1 MPVQTRS
8 EKRPAD
14 KAPETDDSVNRKKP
28 ASGIH
33 GSAHASAKKKEQ
45 QLRWKSTE
53 RRRASPKKQA
63 AVRAQDAAQHQA
75 RRANLP
81 DEDRAA
87 VRAENAAQQQARRA
101 NMSEEERAAEEARN
115 AAQHQARRANL
126 PDEDRDA
133 VRARDAAQHAARVA
147 AMPLAEQHA
156 FHAREAERET
166 QRVANLP
173 ENQRVTR
180 LMAKQQAEAHRLA
193 IMSEE
198 ERAAVRARDAAQHA
212 ARVAAMPLAEQQ
224 AFHAREAEREARRVA
239 ELPENQRVTRQMAK
253 QQADARRR
261 ANLPEEERAAE
272 LARNAAQ
279 HQARREA
286 AAQAPE
292 AVNEAIRQGKPTCD
306 INQHLEYCTQ
316 GGSTPGRHGAQDILD
331 EMAEYST
338 TFEER
343 WEQAKQ
349 YETKMR
355 ERMFDTRPCA
365 CCGIRVPETTM
376 QMDIREGPESPLNLL
391 FSEET
396 DEQPNPTRVKLEN
409 GAQDYVLHGSY
420 AGKPTVSLCTPC
432 HRDLTRS
439 PNPRLPR
446 LCLKTVDVGSWP
458 KGRLLGE
465 QGDVVDLP
473 PLSVLERLVVSPVQ
487 HSRYLT
493 TAYDQRTHQTRSV
506 SLSGHITAFS
516 KPTPKQLDEALQQHF
531 PASVAETGHLVQ
543 LVLVTADSKEAALEK
558 ARHIEELKVNGRLV
572 HLWSQHIATAWEKLD
587 IPFLQASIPVPRS
600 TYAYVS
606 WIILILRMKPNA
618 FARNSTLPRAT
629 IEFCPKR
636 FRYIRISFC
645 ALLVLHSSS
654 GRGFRSYDKLAG
666 H

>member
-1 MPVQTRS
+1 MPDEDR
-8 EKRPAD
+8 
-14 KAPETDDSVNRKKP
+14 
-28 ASGIH
+28 
-33 GSAHASAKKKEQ
+33 
-45 QLRWKSTE
+45 
-53 RRRASPKKQA
+53 A
-63 AVRAQDAAQHQA
+63 AVHAQDAAQHQA
-75 RRANLP
+75 RRANLA

-87 VRAENAAQQQARRA
+87 IHAQD
-101 NMSEEERAAEEARN
+101 

-147 AMPLAEQHA
+147 AMPPAEQQA
-156 FHAREAERET
+156 FHAREAEREA
-166 QRVANLP
+166 QRVAKLP

-180 LMAKQQAEAHRLA
+180 LMAKQQAEAHRRANLP
-193 IMSEE
+193 EE
-198 ERAAVRARDAAQHA
+198 ARTAVRARDAAQHA

-224 AFHAREAEREARRVA
+224 AFHAREAEREAQRVA
-239 ELPENQRVTRQMAK
+239 NLPENQRVTRQTAR
-253 QQADARRR
+253 QQADAR
-261 ANLPEEERAAE
+261 
-272 LARNAAQ
+272 
-279 HQARREA
+279 RREA

-316 GGSTPGRHGAQDILD
+316 GGSTPGHHGAQDILD

-343 WEQAKQ
+343 WEQAKK

-409 GAQDYVLHGSY
+409 GARDYVLHGFY

-439 PNPRLPR
+439 PNPKLPR

-587 IPFLQASIPVPRS
+587 IPFLQASIPVPHS
-600 TYAYVS
+600 TYAYV
-606 WIILILRMKPNA
+606 N
-618 FARNSTLPRAT
+618 
-629 IEFCPKR
+629 
-636 FRYIRISFC
+636 
-645 ALLVLHSSS
+645 
-654 GRGFRSYDKLAG
+654 
-666 H
+666 

>member
-33 GSAHASAKKKEQ
+33 GSAHASAKKREQ
-45 QLRWKSTE
+45 QLRRKSTE
-53 RRRASPKKQA
+53 RRRASPAK
-63 AVRAQDAAQHQA
+63 
-75 RRANLP
+75 
-81 DEDRAA
+81 RAA

-115 AAQHQARRANL
+115 AAQHQARRAN
-126 PDEDRDA
+126 
-133 VRARDAAQHAARVA
+133 
-147 AMPLAEQHA
+147 
-156 FHAREAERET
+156 
-166 QRVANLP
+166 
-173 ENQRVTR
+173 
-180 LMAKQQAEAHRLA
+180 
-193 IMSEE
+193 MSEE
-198 ERAAVRARDAAQHA
+198 ERAAEEARNAAQHQARRANLPEQERAAVRAQNAAQHA

-224 AFHAREAEREARRVA
+224 AFHAREAEREAQRVA
-239 ELPENQRVTRQMAK
+239 ELPENQRVTRLMAK
-253 QQADARRR
+253 QQAEARRR
-261 ANLPEEERAAE
+261 ANLPEEARAAE
-272 LARNAAQ
+272 AARDAAQ

-376 QMDIREGPESPLNLL
+376 QMDIQEGPESPLNLL

-439 PNPRLPR
+439 PNPKLPR

-606 WIILILRMKPNA
+606 SIILILRMKPST
-618 FARNSTLPRAT
+618 FTRNSTLPRAT

-636 FRYIRISFC
+636 FRYVRISFC
-645 ALLVLHSSS
+645 ASLHSSS
-654 GRGFRSYDKLAG
+654 GRGFHSYDISSRVADFTRRPTSASRGFYLPYVRFYTRPLFRDISLLRASVPIPRLSRVYS
-666 H
+666 

>member
-14 KAPETDDSVNRKKP
+14 KPLETDDSVNKKKP

-45 QLRWKSTE
+45 QLRRKSTE
-53 RRRASPKKQA
+53 RRRASPAKQA
-63 AVRAQDAAQHQA
+63 AVHAQDAAQHQA

-87 VRAENAAQQQARRA
+87 VHAQDAARHQARRA
-101 NMSEEERAAEEARN
+101 NMSEEVRAAEEARN
-115 AAQHQARRANL
+115 AAQHRARRANL

-147 AMPLAEQHA
+147 AMSPAEQQA
-156 FHAREAERET
+156 FHAREAERE
-166 QRVANLP
+166 
-173 ENQRVTR
+173 
-180 LMAKQQAEAHRLA
+180 
-193 IMSEE
+193 
-198 ERAAVRARDAAQHA
+198 AQ
-212 ARVAAMPLAEQQ
+212 RVAAMPLAEQQ
-224 AFHAREAEREARRVA
+224 AFHALKVERETQRVA
-239 ELPENQRVTRQMAK
+239 ELPEDRRVTRQMTR
-253 QQADARRR
+253 QQAAQKESRRATHQHSDAR
-261 ANLPEEERAAE
+261 
-272 LARNAAQ
+272 
-279 HQARREA
+279 RREA

-391 FSEET
+391 VSEET
-396 DEQPNPTRVKLEN
+396 DEQPNPTRVNLEN
-409 GAQDYVLHGSY
+409 GTRDYVLHGFY

-600 TYAYVS
+600 TYACLS
-606 WIILILRMKPNA
+606 WIILILRMKPSA
-618 FARNSTLPRAT
+618 FTRNSTLPRAT
-629 IEFCPKR
+629 IEFYPKQ
-636 FRYIRISFC
+636 FRYVRISFC
-645 ALLVLHSSS
+645 ASLHSSS

-666 H
+666 R

>member
-14 KAPETDDSVNRKKP
+14 KAPETDDSVNKKKP

-33 GSAHASAKKKEQ
+33 GSAQASAKKKEQ
-45 QLRWKSTE
+45 QLKWKSTE
-53 RRRASPKKQA
+53 RRRASPEKQA

-87 VRAENAAQQQARRA
+87 VHAQDAAQHQVRRA
-101 NMSEEERAAEEARN
+101 SLPEEERAAEEARN

-126 PDEDRDA
+126 P
-133 VRARDAAQHAARVA
+133 
-147 AMPLAEQHA
+147 EQ
-156 FHAREAERET
+156 
-166 QRVANLP
+166 
-173 ENQRVTR
+173 
-180 LMAKQQAEAHRLA
+180 
-193 IMSEE
+193 
-198 ERAAVRARDAAQHA
+198 ERAAVRAQNAAQHA

-224 AFHAREAEREARRVA
+224 AFHAREAEREAQRVAAMPLAEQQAFHALKVERETQRVAELPENQRVTRRMAKQQADARRWANLSEEERAAVRAQNAAQHAARVAAMPLAEQRAFHAREAEREAQRVA

-558 ARHIEELKVNGRLV
+558 ARHIEELKVNGRLI

-587 IPFLQASIPVPRS
+587 IPFFQASIPVPRS
-600 TYAYVS
+600 IYAYLS
-606 WIILILRMKPNA
+606 WIILILRMKPSA
-618 FARNSTLPRAT
+618 FSRNST
-629 IEFCPKR
+629 
-636 FRYIRISFC
+636 
-645 ALLVLHSSS
+645 
-654 GRGFRSYDKLAG
+654 
-666 H
+666 

>member
-1 MPVQTRS
+1 
-8 EKRPAD
+8 
-14 KAPETDDSVNRKKP
+14 
-28 ASGIH
+28 
-33 GSAHASAKKKEQ
+33 
-45 QLRWKSTE
+45 
-53 RRRASPKKQA
+53 
-63 AVRAQDAAQHQA
+63 
-75 RRANLP
+75 
-81 DEDRAA
+81 
-87 VRAENAAQQQARRA
+87 
-101 NMSEEERAAEEARN
+101 
-115 AAQHQARRANL
+115 
-126 PDEDRDA
+126 
-133 VRARDAAQHAARVA
+133 
-147 AMPLAEQHA
+147 
-156 FHAREAERET
+156 
-166 QRVANLP
+166 
-173 ENQRVTR
+173 
-180 LMAKQQAEAHRLA
+180 
-193 IMSEE
+193 
-198 ERAAVRARDAAQHA
+198 
-212 ARVAAMPLAEQQ
+212 
-224 AFHAREAEREARRVA
+224 
-239 ELPENQRVTRQMAK
+239 
-253 QQADARRR
+253 
-261 ANLPEEERAAE
+261 
-272 LARNAAQ
+272 
-279 HQARREA
+279 
-286 AAQAPE
+286 
-292 AVNEAIRQGKPTCD
+292 
-306 INQHLEYCTQ
+306 
-316 GGSTPGRHGAQDILD
+316 
-331 EMAEYST
+331 
-338 TFEER
+338 
-343 WEQAKQ
+343 
-349 YETKMR
+349 MR

-409 GAQDYVLHGSY
+409 GSQDYVLHGSY
-420 AGKPTVSLCTPC
+420 AGKPTASLCTPC

-606 WIILILRMKPNA
+606 WIILILRMKPSA
-618 FARNSTLPRAT
+618 FTRNSTLPRAT
-629 IEFCPKR
+629 IEFHPKR
-636 FRYIRISFC
+636 FRYVRISFC
-645 ALLVLHSSS
+645 ASLHSSS

-666 H
+666 R

>member
-14 KAPETDDSVNRKKP
+14 KAPETDDSVNKKKP

-33 GSAHASAKKKEQ
+33 GSVQASAKKKEQ
-45 QLRWKSTE
+45 QLRRKSTE
-53 RRRASPKKQA
+53 RKRASP
-63 AVRAQDAAQHQA
+63 
-75 RRANLP
+75 
-81 DEDRAA
+81 
-87 VRAENAAQQQARRA
+87 
-101 NMSEEERAAEEARN
+101 
-115 AAQHQARRANL
+115 
-126 PDEDRDA
+126 
-133 VRARDAAQHAARVA
+133 
-147 AMPLAEQHA
+147 
-156 FHAREAERET
+156 
-166 QRVANLP
+166 
-173 ENQRVTR
+173 
-180 LMAKQQAEAHRLA
+180 AK
-193 IMSEE
+193 
-198 ERAAVRARDAAQHA
+198 RAAVRARDAAQHA
-212 ARVAAMPLAEQQ
+212 ARVAAMSPAEQQ
-224 AFHAREAEREARRVA
+224 AFHAREAEREAQRVAAMPLAEQQAFHALKVEKEAQRVA
-239 ELPENQRVTRQMAK
+239 ELSEDQRVTRRMAK

-261 ANLPEEERAAE
+261 ANLPDEDRDAVRAQ
-272 LARNAAQ
+272 NAAQ
-279 HQARREA
+279 HAARVAAMSPAEQQAFHAREAEREAQRVAAMPLAEQQAFHALKVERETQRVAELPEDRRVTRQMTRQQAAQQESRRATHQHSDARRREA

-391 FSEET
+391 LSEET

-409 GAQDYVLHGSY
+409 GTRDYVLHGSY

-439 PNPRLPR
+439 PNPKLPR

-600 TYAYVS
+600 TYAYLS
-606 WIILILRMKPNA
+606 SIILILRMKPSA
-618 FARNSTLPRAT
+618 FTRNSTLPRAT

-636 FRYIRISFC
+636 FRYVRISFC
-645 ALLVLHSSS
+645 VSLHSSS
-654 GRGFRSYDKLAG
+654 GRGFHSYDKLAG
-666 H
+666 R